1 MKHDIAQVNWYEGV
15 FLQPQHLQTMDRNIL
30 HREWEQV
37 RNTAHWWGAVH
48 LEINKNAISGYRFII
63 EDAKVRLKDGTW
75 FNFPGNGDIAE
86 KSFQDELHAV
96 DGNLTVWLGVRR
108 REDHVSQVHPIDEGD
123 QGRVR
128 PYKAVEVKVEDDN
141 TGENE
146 QDVQVR
152 LLNGQIFFGDKPG
165 DAYDAIKIA
174 EIKLL
179 AADRPGLDRNFIP
192 PVLHLSASAGLKDH
206 LNNLV
211 ITLTNQSTFLKEEM
225 AAGRIG
231 LTADP
236 MELLSSLLR
245 LQTVASAGNV
255 FGQLLAAERI
265 HPFEIY
271 KELNRLV
278 GMLTPLAVATKI
290 DMPIYDHDNLTD
302 CMERTFRTITAM
314 LAGGVVVDFTQ
325 RQFDIDG
332 DIRSCRLDADWLDSG
347 SPVYLCIAADKSD
360 DEVDAVLGDY
370 RVKIGPPS
378 KIEDMNIARV
388 SGVACER
395 LHRIPVGLPDRTGLH
410 YFVLDLSSKSEYWD
424 DLRKDLTLVITGI
437 PVQVTPEMSL
447 YIKVEGGDK

>member
-1 MKHDIAQVNWYEGV
+1 MKYDTAQVNWYEGV

-30 HREWEQV
+30 QREWEQV
-37 RNTAHWWGAVH
+37 KNTAHWWGAVH

-63 EDAKVRLKDGTW
+63 EDAKIRLRDGTW
-75 FNFPGNGDIAE
+75 FNFPGNADVVE
-86 KSFQDELHAV
+86 KSFQDEIHAT
-96 DGNLTVWLGVRR
+96 DGNLTVWLGIRR
-108 REDHVSQVHPIDEGD
+108 REDHIAQVHPIGD
-123 QGRVR
+123 GESGRVR
-128 PYKAVEVKVEDDN
+128 PYKAAELQVEDDN
-141 TGENE
+141 TGDNE

-152 LLNGQIFFGDKPG
+152 VLNGQIFFGENPG

-174 EIKLL
+174 EIKLI

-192 PVLHLSASAGLKDH
+192 PILHLSASSGLKDH

-231 LTADP
+231 LTAEP

-245 LQTVASAGNV
+245 LQTVASAANV
-255 FGQLLAAERI
+255 FSQLLNAERI
-265 HPFEIY
+265 HPFEVY
-271 KELNRLV
+271 KELCRLV
-278 GMLTPLAVATKI
+278 GMLTPLAVATRI
-290 DMPIYDHDNLTD
+290 DLPIYDHDNLTD
-302 CMERTFRTITAM
+302 CMERTFMTITAM

-347 SPVYLCIAADKSD
+347 SPVYLCISADKSD
-360 DEVDAVLGDY
+360 DEVDAVIGDY

-378 KIEDMNIARV
+378 KIEDMNIARI
-388 SGVACER
+388 SGVGCER

-410 YFVLDLSSKSEYWD
+410 YFSLDLSSKSEFWD
-424 DLRKDLTLVITGI
+424 DLRKDLTLVITGV

-447 YIKVEGGDK
+447 YVKVEGGGK